1 MFGLQVQNRL
11 PGLLRSKSKSVF
23 QALQRLIAPARCM
36 NCLREGTWLCRECA
50 VNLPDIPALRFE
62 KGAPLLGI
70 VSAGSYGSEYLR
82 RGIGW
87 LKFRG
92 VQELAPVLASLL
104 VPKLSAIAPVAQLQK
119 EAVLIPIPLH
129 KRRLRQR
136 GFNQSLAIAQTLS
149 AQTGIPVA
157 DILTRKRATLAQ
169 AMLPHELRAENVEDA
184 FQLKDP
190 STGSGSIKS
199 KYLLLIDDVSTTGST
214 LLAAA
219 FTFAETTV
227 DKQTKQIWG
236 VTVARG

>member
-1 MFGLQVQNRL
+1 MSDSQRQSQPLRLLQA
-11 PGLLRSKSKSVF
+11 RSKHIWET
-23 QALQRLIAPARCM
+23 LRDLIAPARCM

-50 VNLPDIPALRFE
+50 VHVPDFPALRYE
-62 KGAPLLGI
+62 KEAPLSGI
-70 VSAGSYGSEYLR
+70 VSAGAYGSEYLR

-136 GFNQSLAIAQTLS
+136 GFNQSLEIARALAAQTS
-149 AQTGIPVA
+149 IPVT
-157 DILTRKRATLAQ
+157 DILTRQRATLAQ
-169 AMLPHELRAENVEDA
+169 AMLPHEMRAENVEDA
-184 FQLKDP
+184 FVV
-190 STGSGSIKS
+190 SGPLPNK
-199 KYLLLIDDVSTTGST
+199 KYLLILDDVSTTGST

-219 FTFAETTV
+219 TV
-227 DKQTKQIWG
+227 LRENHRGIIWG

>member
-1 MFGLQVQNRL
+1 MFGLRQQNQRFR
-11 PGLLRSKSKSVF
+11 LLRARSKHIWKGLRDLV
-23 QALQRLIAPARCM
+23 APARCM

-50 VNLPDIPALRFE
+50 VHVPDFPALRYG
-62 KGAPLLGI
+62 KKAPLSGI
-70 VSAGSYGSEYLR
+70 VSAGAYGSEYLR

-104 VPKLSAIAPVAQLQK
+104 APKLAAIAPLAQLQK

-136 GFNQSLAIAQTLS
+136 GFNQSLEIAKALS

-169 AMLPHELRAENVEDA
+169 AMLPHEMRQENVEDA
-184 FQLKDP
+184 FVL
-190 STGSGSIKS
+190 SGPLPNK
-199 KYLLLIDDVSTTGST
+199 KYLLILDDVSTTGST
-214 LLAAA
+214 LSAAA
-219 FTFAETTV
+219 TV
-227 DKQTKQIWG
+227 LRENYGGDIWG